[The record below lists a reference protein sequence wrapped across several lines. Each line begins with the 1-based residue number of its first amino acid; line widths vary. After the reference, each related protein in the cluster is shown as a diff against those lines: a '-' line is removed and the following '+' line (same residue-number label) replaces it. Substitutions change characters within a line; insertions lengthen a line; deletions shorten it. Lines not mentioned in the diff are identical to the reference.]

1 MCEGGGRGSL
11 GVLSREVM
19 VELIAAI
26 SERAD
31 LERGIEP
38 AIEAPPQTEREK
50 SITRGSTAIV
60 GAVIRMYR
68 DRWYN
73 QYSLTTDT

>member
-1 MCEGGGRGSL
+1 M
-11 GVLSREVM
+11 LSREVM

-50 SITRGSTAIV
+50 SSSRGSTAIV
-60 GAVIRMYR
+60 GAAIRMYR

-73 QYSLTTDT
+73 CTHYRHFSRTNVRL